1 MANLLPQPDQPLL
14 PPNQLHQSFGAFY
27 GDASLDP
34 CSGDYTRIMDRFDP
48 EVNPA
53 ISHVTLLER
62 AIGSGPVPQAYLC
75 CVERSQQTKIICL
88 HLPSKYT
95 GSLDGRQTPWDG
107 ISFAFLG
114 EVTQGQATTVI
125 LPDTAFRAT
134 GNIRAKTADFI
145 MANIDTIGAYG
156 WEPIAADEPD
166 ATQVVT
172 RTMMYLPARYVP
184 LLLNPSGYTLRQT
197 WEVLYTA
204 IVAANDAGPCTALI
218 NWLRVATTSA
228 ATAND
233 PTTLGPSRLSVT
245 LQAPLA
251 DEQLITHRLRIL
263 KTVLPGLYRPP
274 QALEQAITQMA
285 VAVTHNTNETR
296 IAREE
301 KAARQAEPKLPSD
314 RFTVTLAILQNYLQ
328 IGDEINLPPL
338 WHKLANCT
346 KKQDFNVL
354 SEMLH
359 VYSRSQDKFSSCA
372 PIASTKLVQDI
383 VNFNFVSETLD
394 DIKTGI
400 QPFIIADAS
409 AEHRQQNLEI
419 ARTFGLLN
427 SGEHALLLSD
437 LTALQAKEVQ
447 SIPLTYFELERNL
460 GMFGNLLGTVL
471 GNTHVLTVKYR
482 EFWGSLSQA
491 YRQELQHL
499 IDNRRYVKPVHV
511 LRSVQL
517 ICYNWF
523 TMRRAQLTPLQPDF
537 GAILQSIVLNT
548 YVLPSLPPA
557 LYRLTYPRQQQSTL
571 PALISTSSA
580 SGSSGTGSS
589 GTGTTSDSSIV
600 SGLTTPTLVSST
612 GQLTRSR
619 GSHIANLNPDAR
631 LLQLVDPG
639 VRVKDLMGS
648 DPPPSLDNGN
658 QICLSYLLRQGCWST
673 CRRANTHGQA
683 LNDNEHAR
691 LVTYLTTQ
699 MQKLRAASAASA
711 TPPTRG

>member
-1 MANLLPQPDQPLL
+1 
-14 PPNQLHQSFGAFY
+14 
-27 GDASLDP
+27 
-34 CSGDYTRIMDRFDP
+34 
-48 EVNPA
+48 
-53 ISHVTLLER
+53 
-62 AIGSGPVPQAYLC
+62 
-75 CVERSQQTKIICL
+75 
-88 HLPSKYT
+88 
-95 GSLDGRQTPWDG
+95 
-107 ISFAFLG
+107 
-114 EVTQGQATTVI
+114 
-125 LPDTAFRAT
+125 
-134 GNIRAKTADFI
+134 
-145 MANIDTIGAYG
+145 MANIDTIGDYG
-156 WEPIAADEPD
+156 WAPIAADEPD

-184 LLLNPSGYTLRQT
+184 LLLNPSGYSLRQA
-197 WEVLYTA
+197 WKILYTA
-204 IVAANDAGPCTALI
+204 VVAANDAGPCTALI
-218 NWLRVATTSA
+218 NWLRVATMSA

-233 PTTLGPSRLSVT
+233 PVTLGPSRLSVT

-263 KTVLPGLYRPP
+263 KTVLPGLYQPP

-328 IGDEINLPPL
+328 IGDEVNLPPL

-383 VNFNFVSETLD
+383 INFNFVSETLD

-419 ARTFGLLN
+419 ARTFGLLS

-460 GMFGNLLGTVL
+460 GMFGNLLGAVL

-482 EFWGSLSQA
+482 EFWGLLSQA

-523 TMRRAQLTPLQPDF
+523 TMRRAQLTPPQPDF
-537 GAILQSIVLNT
+537 SAILQSIVLNT

-557 LYRLTYPRQQQSTL
+557 LYRLAYPRQQQSTL
-571 PALISTSSA
+571 PALVSTSSA
-580 SGSSGTGSS
+580 SGSSGTGS
-589 GTGTTSDSSIV
+589 
-600 SGLTTPTLVSST
+600 
-612 GQLTRSR
+612 R
-619 GSHIANLNPDAR
+619 GSHIANLSPDAR

-648 DPPPSLDNGN
+648 APSPPCLDNGN
-658 QICLSYLLRQGCWST
+658 QICLSYLLCQGCWST
-673 CRRANTHGQA
+673 CRRFNTHGQV
-683 LNDNEHAR
+683 LNDTEHAR
-691 LVTYLTTQ
+691 LVTYLTNQ

-711 TPPTRG
+711 TSSAASATSATRN

>member
-1 MANLLPQPDQPLL
+1 M
-14 PPNQLHQSFGAFY
+14 
-27 GDASLDP
+27 
-34 CSGDYTRIMDRFDP
+34 
-48 EVNPA
+48 
-53 ISHVTLLER
+53 
-62 AIGSGPVPQAYLC
+62 
-75 CVERSQQTKIICL
+75 
-88 HLPSKYT
+88 
-95 GSLDGRQTPWDG
+95 
-107 ISFAFLG
+107 
-114 EVTQGQATTVI
+114 
-125 LPDTAFRAT
+125 
-134 GNIRAKTADFI
+134 
-145 MANIDTIGAYG
+145 
-156 WEPIAADEPD
+156 
-166 ATQVVT
+166 
-172 RTMMYLPARYVP
+172 
-184 LLLNPSGYTLRQT
+184 
-197 WEVLYTA
+197 
-204 IVAANDAGPCTALI
+204 
-218 NWLRVATTSA
+218 SA

-233 PTTLGPSRLSVT
+233 PATLGPSRLSVT

-263 KTVLPGLYRPP
+263 KTVLPGLYQPP

-301 KAARQAEPKLPSD
+301 KAARQAEPELPSD

-328 IGDEINLPPL
+328 IGDEVNLPPL

-346 KKQDFNVL
+346 KKQDFNDL

-359 VYSRSQDKFSSCA
+359 AYSRSQEKFSSCA
-372 PIASTKLVQDI
+372 PIVSTKLVQDI
-383 VNFNFVSETLD
+383 INFNFVSETLD

-419 ARTFGLLN
+419 ARTYGLLS

-460 GMFGNLLGTVL
+460 GMFGNLLGAVL

-482 EFWGSLSQA
+482 EFWGLLSQA

-523 TMRRAQLTPLQPDF
+523 TMRRSQLTPPQPDF
-537 GAILQSIVLNT
+537 SAILQNIVLNT

-557 LYRLTYPRQQQSTL
+557 LYRLAYPRQQHSNL
-571 PALISTSSA
+571 PSLVSTSSA
-580 SGSSGTGSS
+580 SGSSDTGSS
-589 GTGTTSDSSIV
+589 GTGAPSDSSTV
-600 SGLTTPTLVSST
+600 SGLTTPILVGSTT
-612 GQLTRSR
+612 GQITRPC

-639 VRVKDLMGS
+639 VRVKDLMS
-648 DPPPSLDNGN
+648 NDPPPTLDKGN
-658 QICLSYLLRQGCWST
+658 QICLSYLLRQGCWYT
-673 CRRANTHGQA
+673 CRRANTHGQT

-691 LVTYLTTQ
+691 LVTHLTTQ
-699 MQKLRAASAASA
+699 TQKLRAASASSAVSA
-711 TPPTRG
+711 TRG